1 MFYSYQVN
9 DYFNFVLCKN
19 NNVDNGKKMIT
30 LISSAKSKY
39 RCIIANIKN
48 FESLLRFD
56 YNIKVLLINTFYF
69 GLKSY
74 NVL

>member
-9 DYFNFVLCKN
+9 DYLILFYEKN

-48 FESLLRFD
+48 VESLLRFD
-56 YNIKVLLINTFYF
+56 YDIILNT
-69 GLKSY
+69 
-74 NVL
+74 